1 MGLNMDRQIVERV
14 ARASHLALTEEELAK
29 YSQDLTDIL
38 DYFKVLD
45 EAPNFEGTGVN
56 PVEIA
61 DVLREDEPHMEIT
74 PAELL
79 KDMNLYDNYV
89 RGPRLS

>member
-1 MGLNMDRQIVERV
+1 MDREIVERV
-14 ARASHLALTEEELAK
+14 ARAAHIALTEEELAK

-45 EAPNFEGTGVN
+45 EAPDFKGSGVN

-61 DVLREDEPHMEIT
+61 DILREDEPKMDIT
-74 PAELL
+74 SDDLL
-79 KDMNLYDNYV
+79 RDMNTYDNYV

>member
-1 MGLNMDRQIVERV
+1 MDREIIERV
-14 ARASHLALTEEELAK
+14 ARAAHISLTEEELAK

-38 DYFKVLD
+38 EYFKILD
-45 EAPNFEGTGVN
+45 EAPVFEGSGVN

-61 DVLREDEPHMEIT
+61 DILREDVPRMSIN
-74 PAELL
+74 PDDLL
-79 KDMNLYDNYV
+79 KDMNTYENYI

>member
-1 MGLNMDRQIVERV
+1 MDREIIERV
-14 ARASHLALTEEELAK
+14 ARAAHISLTEEELVK

-38 DYFKVLD
+38 DYFKILD
-45 EAPNFEGTGVN
+45 EAPVFEGSGVN

-61 DVLREDEPHMEIT
+61 DILREDVPRMCIN
-74 PAELL
+74 PDDLL
-79 KDMNLYDNYV
+79 KDMNTYENYI